1 MEGHGASRW
10 SDRHYAALD
19 VHRRS
24 QMTQRSGDLS
34 HCSGEHRHR
43 TCKIDLRV
51 APVSTKSGR
60 RDLNP
65 RPLEPHS
72 SALPSCATA
81 RSLRELFTNAGKIA
95 TDEHE
100 LFFHALIGNVTT
112 FK

>member
-1 MEGHGASRW
+1 MECHA
-10 SDRHYAALD
+10 
-19 VHRRS
+19 RRFGV
-24 QMTQRSGDLS
+24 TG
-34 HCSGEHRHR
+34 
-43 TCKIDLRV
+43 
-51 APVSTKSGR
+51 VSTKSGR

-81 RSLRELFTNAGKIA
+81 RSARELFTNAGKIA